1 MATPQEEIDAIW
13 VKYRQSLTSL
23 ANALEENDALKQ
35 ELAVNFTM
43 PGDIAEIEKRVEEKL
58 TKVNG

>member
-43 PGDIAEIEKRVEEKL
+43 SGDIAEIEKRVEEKL
-58 TKVNG
+58 AKVNG

>member
-58 TKVNG
+58 VKVNG